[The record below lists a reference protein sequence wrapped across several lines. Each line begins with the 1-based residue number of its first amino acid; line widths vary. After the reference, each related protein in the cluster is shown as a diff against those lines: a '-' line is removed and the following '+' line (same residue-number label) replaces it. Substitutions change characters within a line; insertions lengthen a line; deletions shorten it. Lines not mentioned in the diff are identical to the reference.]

1 MEPRKV
7 LLKDSLWA
15 LPVRIKKLL
24 VAPVRRR
31 GKVAAAAR
39 HDDERREKEHAS
51 ISHPQ
56 KKTKPKKSRWQRR
69 RRIRARLV
77 DAQKHAR
84 QLEEL
89 NRLQA
94 EFIASVSHELRT
106 PLNGILGYTELLRD
120 GMYGQLAPAQLDVI
134 EHIRTCGNH
143 LLDLVNE
150 ILDLSRLKQHQM
162 QLDIDTIAP
171 VELIEAAAAAVHPL
185 ARQRRL
191 NLVTNCE
198 PDLPVLRVDF
208 RRLYQVLLNLLSNAI
223 KFTKE
228 GTVEIGA
235 RRERNGIRFHVKD
248 TGIGIAPE
256 FARYVFKEFH
266 QLSPIF
272 SLRRNEQSSEPLQGE
287 SPDGAPRPFGGLPI
301 SGAPFSGMG
310 LGLSL
315 SKRLVELHGG
325 KIAYVTKENQGT
337 EFYFHIPIS

>member
-7 LLKDSLWA
+7 PLKDSLWA
-15 LPVRIKKLL
+15 LPVRLKKLL
-24 VAPVRRR
+24 VAPARRR
-31 GKVAAAAR
+31 GKGIAVAVR
-39 HDDERREKEHAS
+39 PDGERREEELAS
-51 ISHPQ
+51 ISR
-56 KKTKPKKSRWQRR
+56 PKSKITPKRSPWQRR
-69 RRIRARLV
+69 RRIRARLSE
-77 DAQKHAR
+77 AQKHAQ
-84 QLEEL
+84 QLEAL

-94 EFIASVSHELRT
+94 EFIANVSHELRT
-106 PLNGILGYTELLRD
+106 PLNGVLGYTELLRD
-120 GMYGQLAPAQLDVI
+120 GMYGQLAPAQLEVI
-134 EHIRTCGNH
+134 EHIRACGNH

-162 QLDIDTIAP
+162 QLEIETIVP

-191 NLVTNCE
+191 NLVTRCE

-228 GTVEIGA
+228 GTIEIGA
-235 RRERNGIRFHVKD
+235 RRESNGIRFHVKD

-266 QLSPIF
+266 QLAPIF
-272 SLRRNEQSSEPLQGE
+272 SLQRNERSSA
-287 SPDGAPRPFGGLPI
+287 PDGVAR
-301 SGAPFSGMG
+301 PFSGVG

-325 KIAYVTKENQGT
+325 KIAYVTKENEGT

>member
-1 MEPRKV
+1 M
-7 LLKDSLWA
+7 A
-15 LPVRIKKLL
+15 
-24 VAPVRRR
+24 VAVRR
-31 GKVAAAAR
+31 K
-39 HDDERREKEHAS
+39 DDRREEKPAS
-51 ISHPQ
+51 LSPSPIKP
-56 KKTKPKKSRWQRR
+56 KPKKSRWQRR
-69 RRIRARLV
+69 RRMRSRLSA
-77 DAQKHAR
+77 AQKHAKE
-84 QLEEL
+84 LEAL

-94 EFIASVSHELRT
+94 EFIANLSHELRT

-120 GMYGQLAPAQLDVI
+120 GMYGELTPEQQEVI
-134 EHIRTCGNH
+134 AHIRDCGSH

-162 QLDIDTIAP
+162 QLEFDAIAP
-171 VELIEAAAAAVHPL
+171 VELIEAAVAAVHPL

-191 NLVTNCE
+191 NLITKCE
-198 PDLPVLRVDF
+198 PDLPMLRVDF

-235 RRERNGIRFHVKD
+235 RREREHVRFHVKD

-256 FARYVFKEFH
+256 FARYLFKEFH
-266 QLSPIF
+266 QLAPLF
-272 SLRRNEQSSEPLQGE
+272 SLQKTEKISEPLKGESPVKSE
-287 SPDGAPRPFGGLPI
+287 SPDGVARPFGGV
-301 SGAPFSGMG
+301 G

-325 KIAYVTKENQGT
+325 KIAYVTRENEGT

>member
-1 MEPRKV
+1 MESRKV

-24 VAPVRRR
+24 VAPVQRR
-31 GKVAAAAR
+31 GKGMAVAAR
-39 HDDERREKEHAS
+39 HDGDRREEERAS
-51 ISHPQ
+51 ISRS
-56 KKTKPKKSRWQRR
+56 KTKIAPKKSPWQRR
-69 RRIRARLV
+69 RRFRARLSE
-77 DAQKHAR
+77 AQKHAR
-84 QLEEL
+84 QLEAL

-94 EFIASVSHELRT
+94 EFIANVSHELRT
-106 PLNGILGYTELLRD
+106 PLNGILGYAELLRD
-120 GMYGQLAPAQLDVI
+120 GMYGQLAPAQQEVV
-134 EHIRTCGNH
+134 EHIRACGNH

-150 ILDLSRLKQHQM
+150 ILDLSRLQQHQM
-162 QLDIDTIAP
+162 QLEISTIAP
-171 VELIEAAAAAVHPL
+171 VELIEAAAAAVDPL

-191 NLVTNCE
+191 NLVTRCE
-198 PDLPVLRVDF
+198 PDLPLLRVDF

-235 RRERNGIRFHVKD
+235 RRESNGIRFHVKD

-266 QLSPIF
+266 QLAPVF
-272 SLRRNEQSSEPLQGE
+272 SLQRNERSAAPLKGEP
-287 SPDGAPRPFGGLPI
+287 PDGVARPFGGV
-301 SGAPFSGMG
+301 G

-325 KIAYVTKENQGT
+325 KIAYATKENEGT
-337 EFYFHIPIS
+337 EFYFHIPIA